1 MEQKLFTSLSLDE
14 LDGLIQNSIL
24 KAIKNQL
31 PQQPEVK
38 TNYLTRRHTA
48 DKLNISL
55 PTLWKL
61 TKEGVIPAYKMGKRV
76 LYRSDEVE
84 KATRQMNFNPKL

>member
-24 KAIKNQL
+24 KVIKNQL

-38 TNYLTRRHTA
+38 TDYLTRRQTA
-48 DKLNISL
+48 DKLSISL
-55 PTLWKL
+55 PTLWKF
-61 TKEGVIPAYKMGKRV
+61 TKQGTIPAYKMGKRV
-76 LYRSDEVE
+76 LYRSEEVE
-84 KATRQMNFNPKL
+84 KATRQMNFTPKF

>member
-24 KAIKNQL
+24 KVIKNQL

-38 TNYLTRRHTA
+38 TNYLTRQNTA
-48 DKLNISL
+48 DKLKISL

-76 LYRSDEVE
+76 LYRTDEVE
-84 KATRQMNFNPKL
+84 KATRQMNFTPKF

>member
-24 KAIKNQL
+24 KVIKNQL
-31 PQQPEVK
+31 PPQPEVK
-38 TNYLTRRHTA
+38 TNYLTRQNTA
-48 DKLNISL
+48 DKLKISL

-61 TKEGVIPAYKMGKRV
+61 TREGVIPAYKMGKRV
-76 LYRSDEVE
+76 LYRTDEVE
-84 KATRQMNFNPKL
+84 KATRKMNFTPKL